1 MRRSTIFEFLNR
13 QPDLTGEKVRLRSR
27 RPEDA
32 PDEYRWRVDEELC
45 RLDAATP
52 IALPFNDF
60 RERYALEL
68 EYPGL
73 TYTLAIDA
81 LEQKH
86 LGNCSLFNFDFLNS
100 VGEIGILIGEKT
112 YWSQGYGTDAVK
124 TFVTH
129 IFETSEIN
137 RIILRTLNW
146 NSRAQRCFE
155 KCGFQAFGNLSKG
168 GYDFMLMDIK
178 RRNMLRTISRQI

>member
-27 RPEDA
+27 RLEDA
-32 PDEYRWRVDEELC
+32 ADEYRWRVDDDLC
-45 RLDAATP
+45 KLDAATP
-52 IALPFNDF
+52 ITLPYNEF
-60 RERYALEL
+60 REHYALEL

-81 LEQKH
+81 LDGRH
-86 LGNCSLFNFDFLNS
+86 IGNCSLFNFDFINS
-100 VGEIGILIGEKT
+100 VGEIGVLIGEKV
-112 YWSQGYGTDAVK
+112 YWERGYGVDAVK
-124 TFVTH
+124 TFITH

-155 KCGFQAFGNLSKG
+155 KCGFQAFSNLTKG
-168 GYDFMLMDIK
+168 KYDFILMDIQ
-178 RRNMLRTISRQI
+178 RRNMPKDDQ

>member
-27 RPEDA
+27 RLEDA
-32 PDEYRWRVDEELC
+32 ADEYRWRVDEELC
-45 RLDAATP
+45 KLDAAIP
-52 IALPFNDF
+52 ITLPYNEF
-60 RERYALEL
+60 RDRYTLEL
-68 EYPGL
+68 ECPGL

-81 LEQKH
+81 LEGRH
-86 LGNCSLFNFDFLNS
+86 IGNCSLFNFDFLNS
-100 VGEIGILIGEKT
+100 VGEIGILIGEKV
-112 YWSQGYGTDAVK
+112 YWERGYGVDAIK
-124 TFVTH
+124 TFITH

-146 NSRAQRCFE
+146 NGRAQRCFE

-168 GYDFMLMDIK
+168 EYDFIMMDIK
-178 RRNMLRTISRQI
+178 RRNMLKDDQ